1 MGHLIMIPVID
12 LGKRLA
18 SPSVLTGTV
27 SQRGDSQPSHHHRID
42 NNRDALISNGLNR
55 VSSGHEL
62 ICRET
67 VKE

>member
-1 MGHLIMIPVID
+1 MGHLILIPVID

-18 SPSVLTGTV
+18 SLTSAV
-27 SQRGDSQPSHHHRID
+27 SQRGDSQPSHHRID
-42 NNRDALISNGLNR
+42 NNSDASISNDLNR